1 MTNKRKIRID
11 RLIIVILS
19 SILILGLISLGIYE
33 LIELI
38 KDNKSSNTNIK
49 PSNQT
54 ETLKDVKCELIDYTV
69 YKDDT
74 DSFDFNFVICEIKFT
89 GKETVS
95 FNLNDLQT
103 SEKIVLAN
111 VNEYLDTLNKNGYD
125 ITKLNIDS
133 VVTSKDPEIK
143 CHIFVPYKTNSNELK
158 IYNSNDPS
166 TSINVDLT
174 KNQRYISSLK
184 FNSNGQE
191 IEVENAN
198 IYVSNCSISTMML
211 HNDQEYNVGSTNK
224 VFTFK
229 IYVNEIEDDV
239 SIVDAYFIKDDDIS
253 EEEHHC
259 KDESYSSVK
268 VENIIGKTLK
278 VGENGALFF
287 EMYAPEQE
295 PDYSGLLMIKFS
307 NSNKW
312 IKVSTNLE

>member
-1 MTNKRKIRID
+1 MSNKRKIRID

-19 SILILGLISLGIYE
+19 TILVLGIISLGIYE
-33 LIELI
+33 LVELI
-38 KDNKSSNTNIK
+38 KNKKSSDIK
-49 PSNQT
+49 PTNQT
-54 ETLKDVKCELIDYTV
+54 ETLKDIKCELIDYIV

-74 DSFDFNFVICEIKFT
+74 DSFDFSFVVCEINFS

-95 FNLNDLQT
+95 FNLNDFQT
-103 SEKIVLAN
+103 SEKINLGN
-111 VNEYLDTLNKNGYD
+111 INDYLNTLNNSGYD
-125 ITKLNIDS
+125 ITKLNIDN
-133 VVTSKDPEIK
+133 VVSSKDPQIK
-143 CHIFVPYKTNSNELK
+143 CNIFVPFKTNSNELK
-158 IYNSNDPS
+158 IYNTNDPS
-166 TSINVDLT
+166 TSINIDLT
-174 KNQRYISSLK
+174 NNIRYISSLK

-211 HNDQEYNVGSTNK
+211 HNGQEYNVGSTNK

-229 IYVNEIEDDV
+229 IYVNEIEEDV
-239 SIVDAYFIKDDDIS
+239 SIIDAYFIKDNDNS

-268 VENIIGKTLK
+268 VDNIIGKSLK

-295 PDYSGLLMIKFS
+295 PDYSGDLMIKFS

-312 IKVSTNLE
+312 VKVSTNLE